1 MIDIRVK
8 NSGIILDMAPD
19 ASFQIEFDNPMFE
32 DERCPIQ
39 FSTEIAFLPTQKNK
53 QQLGYLDAM
62 FLTPTVKKLDVE
74 FYASGIK
81 LLDGMLTFSSIK
93 DGSLYYTFSGRSVED
108 DWSGKIYEKEIY
120 QMSGDEDEQ
129 DGQFASIL
137 NGDVPGIFAPI
148 LINAQETDVEATY
161 SADYFWTGVDIV
173 AVGIKYHNYPFKP
186 YRTIPGVYYRYK
198 VLTPAFLL
206 IKVLENELADVD
218 ISDIALS
225 FNLANLAILG
235 QYKTD
240 FGVSPSGIP
249 STGLDLARTLPDI
262 TALELF
268 RVVMKMYCCALFR
281 DGDRFSLLN
290 LGKVL
295 EDTSLPLDWDD
306 KVSRNAEISTM
317 PAGGYSFSFAN
328 GSDETYNTNEVP
340 VTVDS
345 FDEMLDQIVPDAEMY
360 QVFKHSINDG
370 IISARKVRGGGYS
383 PDLLLCDILCANR
396 DSFDF
401 QPSDS
406 DGDMFDST
414 VEAKLPR
421 CIPIRLCPGP
431 QSSGLNDSF
440 WRMSAVINPESV
452 GDDRGTDVLIGM
464 VKGGAFEQQ
473 FTDGCLYF
481 EDEREVH
488 AAQDAFSLRPAG
500 LFNAWHSAF
509 AQWCRREHQIISAD
523 LSLTMSDIAAFR
535 MWHKVSFSGRTWLVK
550 KLTVTFYAS
559 NGRADASGEF
569 VTVD

>member
-93 DGSLYYTFSGRSVED
+93 DGRLYYTFSGRSVED
-108 DWSGKIYEKEIY
+108 DWSGKIYEKELY

-129 DGQFASIL
+129 DDQFASIM

-148 LINAQETDVEATY
+148 LINASETDAGASLENFA
-161 SADYFWTGVDIV
+161 WPGVDT
-173 AVGIKYHNYPFKP
+173 VGVEIKYHNYPFKR
-186 YRTIPGVYYRYK
+186 YRTIPGFYYRYK

-218 ISDIALS
+218 ISDIALN

-249 STGLDLARTLPDI
+249 STGLDLARALPDI
-262 TALELF
+262 TAMELF

-281 DGDRFSLLN
+281 DGDRFALLN

-306 KVSRNAEISTM
+306 KVSRNAEISTK

-328 GSDETYNTNEVP
+328 GSDETYNTSEVP
-340 VTVDS
+340 IDIDS
-345 FDEMLDQIVPDAEMY
+345 FDEMLDQIVPDAETY
-360 QVFKHSINDG
+360 QVFKHSINDS
-370 IISARKVRGGGYS
+370 IISARELAERDIE
-383 PDLLLCDILCANR
+383 PALLLGDILCANR

-406 DGDMFDST
+406 DGDTFDST

-421 CIPIRLCPGP
+421 CIPDRLCPGTLG
-431 QSSGLNDSF
+431 GLKDTS
-440 WRMSAVINPESV
+440 WRMAAVINPESV

-509 AQWCRREHQIISAD
+509 ARWCRREHQIISAD

-535 MWHKVSFSGRTWLVK
+535 LWHKVSFSGRTWLVK